1 MSCLRRRPPLRL
13 RRRPPLAALAS
24 GGSYSLTLDNPAR
37 ERPAGE
43 ADGRWLSLSR
53 IGPLAVAAGL
63 VVAACGGGA
72 SGSSAT
78 PTAPANPDL
87 TVHAEEIKFDKK
99 AYTVHGGEVK
109 IAYPNDGTQTHTLVV
124 QDPKGDKVGD
134 TLRVAPGK
142 ETGGAY
148 QLAPGEYT
156 LYCDITGHREAGMV
170 ASLTVTG

>member
-1 MSCLRRRPPLRL
+1 MSCLRRLPPLRFGRL
-13 RRRPPLAALAS
+13 RVASLRNRCFGGPAAHGQAGRRRRTRALALALATGLAA
-24 GGSYSLTLDNPAR
+24 
-37 ERPAGE
+37 
-43 ADGRWLSLSR
+43 
-53 IGPLAVAAGL
+53 
-63 VVAACGGGA
+63 AACGGGA

-99 AYTVHGGEVK
+99 AYTVHGGDVK

-124 QDPKGDKVGD
+124 QDPQGDKVGD
-134 TLRVAPGK
+134 KLRVAPGK
-142 ETGGAY
+142 QTGGVY